1 MDPRAETLANRRL
14 RILARFCLGWG
25 ILILCRLVSLQ
36 IVHHEELKR
45 QAQQQ
50 QDRDVEIQAP
60 RGVIF
65 DRTGQHLAMSLPV
78 DSVCV
83 NPQRIPDLALA
94 SDLLAKTLSMDA
106 DEVLGKMA
114 SAVDNHRGFLWIKR
128 KITPEESK
136 KLRSYNLDWI
146 EFRTESRRFYPK
158 GWLASHVLGSVDHEE
173 KGNAG
178 IERGL
183 NSELEGRAGSMRT
196 TSDVKQRV
204 MEQLVYNEPQP
215 GKNVTLAID
224 ERIQYIA
231 ETELKEAVVGNH
243 CKTGS
248 LVAMNPYT
256 GEIYAMA
263 AYPNYDPNTPPNP
276 KEALDDR
283 TNLAVSSPFEPG
295 SVFKVITLS
304 AALEKTN
311 LRPDTV
317 IPCGNGRMTLFKR
330 VIHDHNS
337 YASLSMTDVL
347 AKSSNIGAIWIGLR
361 VGDSNMYDYVRRFG
375 FGVPTG
381 LPLPGESGGLVRKLS
396 RWIPSSIGSVAMG
409 HEIMATTVQL
419 AEACSVIA
427 NGGVLVKPRLLL
439 KRQRPGKDS
448 EDVEPLAQPVRIIKP
463 ETAFTMGQ
471 MMKHV
476 VMPGGTGYP
485 MAKLDG
491 YSVAGK
497 TGSAQIYDFKARAYT
512 HKYNASFMGFAPVS
526 NPAIVIVVTL
536 NGASKYG
543 GAVAAPVFHKVA
555 TAALRIL
562 GVPKD
567 LPEGVQEVDDG
578 KSPVDDLSIADLGS
592 GNPLDDEETVV
603 AGAGTGLAAQK
614 AAGIAATTAN
624 AGASIGQQPSSN
636 ESSAQAVAQAKPPET
651 QLVTGPKVP
660 NLQGKTLRAVLEET
674 SALGLH
680 VDYSGRGLA
689 RMQQPPPGTPLR
701 RGEYIHVEFAR

>member
-1 MDPRAETLANRRL
+1 LL
-14 RILARFCLGWG
+14 WG
-25 ILILCRLVSLQ
+25 FLIVCRLISLQ
-36 IVHHEELKR
+36 IVHHDDYTR

-65 DRTGQHLAMSLPV
+65 DRTGQRLAMSLPV

-83 NPQRIPDLALA
+83 NPLRIPDLALA
-94 SDLLAKTLSMDA
+94 SDLLSKTLSMDGDELLGRLVTAA
-106 DEVLGKMA
+106 D
-114 SAVDNHRGFLWIKR
+114 NRRGFLWIKR

-158 GWLASHVLGSVDHEE
+158 GWLTAHVLGGVDHEE

-178 IERGL
+178 IERSL
-183 NSELEGRAGSMRT
+183 NSELEGKAGSMRT

-204 MEQLVYNEPQP
+204 MEQQVFSEPQP
-215 GKNVTLAID
+215 GKNITLSID
-224 ERIQYIA
+224 ERIQYVA
-231 ETELKEAVVGNH
+231 ETELKEAVIGNH

-256 GEIYAMA
+256 GEVYAMA
-263 AYPNYDPNTPPNP
+263 AYPNYDPNTSPNA
-276 KEALDDR
+276 KDEMDDR

-295 SVFKVITLS
+295 SMFKVITLS
-304 AALEKTN
+304 AALESTH
-311 LRPDTV
+311 LRPDTI

-361 VGDSNMYDYVRRFG
+361 VGDARMYEYVRRFG
-375 FGVPTG
+375 FGSATG
-381 LPLPGESGGLVRKLS
+381 IPLPGESGGLVRKLS

-409 HEIMATTVQL
+409 HQLMATTLQM
-419 AEACSVIA
+419 AQACSVIA
-427 NGGVLVKPRLLL
+427 NGGTLIRPRLLL
-439 KRQRPGKDS
+439 KRQVPGKDV
-448 EDVEPLAQPVRIIKP
+448 EDIQAPQTLVRVVKP

-476 VMPGGTGYP
+476 VMRGGTGFP

-497 TGSAQIYDFKARAYT
+497 TGSAQIYDFKARVYT

-543 GAVAAPVFHKVA
+543 GAVAAPVFRKVA

-562 GVPKD
+562 GIPKD

-578 KSPVDDLSIADLGS
+578 NSPVDDLSIADLGS
-592 GNPLDDEETVV
+592 GNPLDDDETVV
-603 AGAGTGLAAQK
+603 ASTGSAVAAKAAAPEASNAGT
-614 AAGIAATTAN
+614 
-624 AGASIGQQPSSN
+624 SDGQQSPADGSSTVA
-636 ESSAQAVAQAKPPET
+636 EAQAKPPEA
-651 QLVTGPKVP
+651 QLVMGPKVP
-660 NLQGKTLRAVLEET
+660 NLHGKTLRAVLEET
-674 SALGLH
+674 SAMG
-680 VDYSGRGLA
+680 VQVEYSGSGLA
-689 RMQQPPPGTPLR
+689 RVQQPPPGTPLR
-701 RGEYIHVEFAR
+701 RGERIRVEFAR